1 MRICDVNSLYS
12 PVGGGIRI
20 YHDRKLDYFAE
31 NPRHTAALVIP
42 GRDDSLT
49 FRGNA
54 SIYSLRSIPLLQ
66 SGYRMLVD
74 SGGLNSVFLD
84 FKPDIIE
91 IGSPYLLPALT
102 SRAIGASGIPTVGFY
117 HSDFPDCYVG
127 PYARKIFSPRNAE
140 KLRQIARNHVG
151 RHFGRMTAVFAAS
164 ECILERLYDVGIRR
178 LFHTP
183 LGVDTDTFSPSAFS
197 SRFRREVG
205 ASGSCKLVL
214 YLARLHWEKGL
225 DLLMKAYPLFRDP
238 GRIKLVIGGRGPHE
252 DQVSDFIEKY
262 PEVHRL
268 PFLLSRAAVA
278 EAMASADV
286 FLALGRYETF
296 GLAGLE
302 AIASGTVPVFPDT
315 SASGE
320 MALSLGLLPPFSA
333 DSPESLAVSVSL
345 AAGLPSGEN
354 TEYLRKYAVARHSW
368 TDVFLRIETF
378 YERIKEASE
387 ENDVERLVPSGRW
400 WV

>member
-1 MRICDVNSLYS
+1 MRV
-12 PVGGGIRI
+12 
-20 YHDRKLDYFAE
+20 YHDRKLDHFSE
-31 NPRHTAALVIP
+31 HPRHTAALIIP
-42 GRDDSLT
+42 GNEESLT
-49 FRGNA
+49 FRGSA
-54 SIYSLRSIPLLQ
+54 RIYSLRSIPLLQ

-74 SGGLNSVFLD
+74 SGDLNSAFLD

-102 SRAIGASGIPTVGFY
+102 VSAIGASRIPTVGFY

-127 PYARKIFSPRNAE
+127 PYAGKIFPSRIAE
-140 KLRQIARNHVG
+140 KLQEIARNHVG
-151 RHFGRMTAVFAAS
+151 RCYSRMTAGFAAS
-164 ECILERLYDVGIRR
+164 RCMLEKLHSAGVRR

-183 LGVDTDTFSPSAFS
+183 LGVDTDRFSPSAFS

-205 ASGSCKLVL
+205 ASNSCKLVL

-225 DLLMKAYPLFRDP
+225 DLLMESYPLFRDP

-252 DQVSDFIEKY
+252 SLVNDFIEKY

-268 PFLLSRAAVA
+268 PFLRGRTAVA

-302 AIASGTVPVFPDT
+302 AVASGTIPVFPDAE
-315 SASGE
+315 ASGE
-320 MALSLGLLPPFSA
+320 MAASLGLIPPFEPGNPENLA
-333 DSPESLAVSVSL
+333 DSVSR
-345 AAGLPSGEN
+345 AIGLSGKE
-354 TEYLRKYAVARHSW
+354 TTGYLRKYAIARHSW
-368 TDVFLRIETF
+368 PDVFTRMETF
-378 YERIKEASE
+378 YEMIKEAFE
-387 ENDVERLVPSGRW
+387 ENDIERLVPADRW
-400 WV
+400 WE